1 MVFHSASTVR
11 SAASRSRRL
20 SFQTARPIGFRWTV
34 RRQIEQG
41 RTAGLN
47 CLAHAADLVRTE
59 VVQHDHVAGRK
70 RRREER
76 LDIGQERRSVEHEGA
91 TRPEMRRPQRN
102 VVVCQCPWGTGQ
114 TRPRPSVPASG
125 GGHIR
130 RGPGLIE
137 EHQATWVERR
147 L

>member
-76 LDIGQERRSVEHEGA
+76 LDIDQERRSVDGSVEHEG
-91 TRPEMRRPQRN
+91 
-102 VVVCQCPWGTGQ
+102 CQQAGGAQAAEERCGVPVPVRYRADQALALRCPA
-114 TRPRPSVPASG
+114 PSA
-125 GGHIR
+125 
-130 RGPGLIE
+130 
-137 EHQATWVERR
+137 A
-147 L
+147 